1 VLNPILCTFLCRVVL
16 SVSNVSVSTLETFRL
31 GKICQRLGFGTPT
44 TWLSPR
50 SQRLHLG
57 HFFIYSIYIQLFA
70 VTKLDHTKL
79 QMLMTKEKHP
89 AVLLTTRETNI
100 LCEVVKILEPAY
112 NAMLK
117 MEESDALIS
126 LVAPSITSLHQ

>member
-1 VLNPILCTFLCRVVL
+1 
-16 SVSNVSVSTLETFRL
+16 
-31 GKICQRLGFGTPT
+31 
-44 TWLSPR
+44 
-50 SQRLHLG
+50 
-57 HFFIYSIYIQLFA
+57 
-70 VTKLDHTKL
+70 
-79 QMLMTKEKHP
+79 MTKEKHP